1 MSKEVFLVLHYD
13 QAAPAREYS
22 DSQNNV
28 GVSAAG
34 QFRLGRQELAN
45 KSA

>member
-1 MSKEVFLVLHYD
+1 MDRMGVLE
-13 QAAPAREYS
+13 RKTTGTYS
-22 DSQNNV
+22 NFQNNV
-28 GVSAAG
+28 PFSAAG